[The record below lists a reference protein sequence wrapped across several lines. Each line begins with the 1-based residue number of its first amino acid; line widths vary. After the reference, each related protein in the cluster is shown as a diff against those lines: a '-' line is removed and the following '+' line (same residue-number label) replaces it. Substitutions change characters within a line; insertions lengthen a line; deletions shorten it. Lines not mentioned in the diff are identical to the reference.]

1 MIGLNDI
8 WHRVSL
14 PLNQNIHVFCLSV
27 SVKPRCTRV
36 GLAICLGAFGIG
48 EAQVYLGG
56 VDDQFGCQLASVKP
70 RCTWVGLMISLGVIW
85 YR

>member
-1 MIGLNDI
+1 MSFGIGEAQVSLGGVDDQFGCLLASVKPRCIWVGLMIGLNDI

-48 EAQVYLGG
+48 EA
-56 VDDQFGCQLASVKP
+56 
-70 RCTWVGLMISLGVIW
+70 
-85 YR
+85 